1 MIRLVWLFDVD
12 GTLLRTFG
20 SREAFRAATRL
31 LTGEDDTLEGVS
43 FAGRTDPLILAEIMK
58 RHGRTLTA
66 ADTERFWQVA
76 REVMGRVLSEG
87 KGLVLPGVQPLLEA
101 IRQEP
106 TWIPALLTGNTAAM
120 ARLKLEAFDLAD
132 SFVFGAFGDEAPDRE
147 ALACRAVAEARSRWS
162 VTPERCVVVGDT
174 ELDIACARAAGA
186 KVVAV
191 TTGTRTR
198 ADLAPL
204 APDLLLDDLS
214 DPGPLLDWARALAA
228 DGEAPAA
235 CRES

>member
-1 MIRLVWLFDVD
+1 MDAAGAVAGTARAGPGAASSASASETDGRSLGERITELESGRGALRGAAYDATMRHRAAAGASREPPAMIRLVWLFDGD

-147 ALACRAVAEARSRWS
+147 AL
-162 VTPERCVVVGDT
+162 
-174 ELDIACARAAGA
+174 
-186 KVVAV
+186 
-191 TTGTRTR
+191 
-198 ADLAPL
+198 
-204 APDLLLDDLS
+204 
-214 DPGPLLDWARALAA
+214 
-228 DGEAPAA
+228 
-235 CRES
+235 